1 MFEWE
6 GRRAR
11 VPLFRHAC
19 DQTYYAKSSD
29 TPVPSKTQV
38 AESGYLSNWLQKVV
52 DKVSVF
58 NLVVVQ
64 VEFFNCVTNGC
75 EHISERP
82 LVRTLISAKF
92 TAAHIENAQLFEFA
106 KHCFEAVKACH
117 SKPVARQIKLF
128 ESLKIEHV
136 LEVEAILRLDTV
148 QWKAQL
154 LDFGT
159 IDGLDQVPQVVN
171 DAHSDQLET
180 LKVVEREY
188 KVVEVLENL
197 VRRRLVDH
205 PAVHV
210 FFLEDAGI
218 HLEMFQGGYIASL
231 LGCCQAL
238 YRMGCILDRLHCE
251 RLKSSELVEDVEEL
265 SDAEILLHFRFPREL
280 NVNQL

>member
-1 MFEWE
+1 M
-6 GRRAR
+6 
-11 VPLFRHAC
+11 
-19 DQTYYAKSSD
+19 
-29 TPVPSKTQV
+29 
-38 AESGYLSNWLQKVV
+38 
-52 DKVSVF
+52 
-58 NLVVVQ
+58 
-64 VEFFNCVTNGC
+64 
-75 EHISERP
+75 
-82 LVRTLISAKF
+82 
-92 TAAHIENAQLFEFA
+92 
-106 KHCFEAVKACH
+106 
-117 SKPVARQIKLF
+117 
-128 ESLKIEHV
+128 